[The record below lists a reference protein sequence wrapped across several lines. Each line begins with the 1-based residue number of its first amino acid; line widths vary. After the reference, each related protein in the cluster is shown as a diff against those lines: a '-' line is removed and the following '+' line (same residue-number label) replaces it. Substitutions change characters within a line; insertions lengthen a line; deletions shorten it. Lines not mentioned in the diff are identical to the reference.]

1 LVPDYKDISDRYD
14 RQLVMD
20 DMLIQSMIKQAVDKA
35 INFDNDPDNI
45 LQVFRFQRDFEG
57 SSCKQLYNE
66 K

>member
-1 LVPDYKDISDRYD
+1 
-14 RQLVMD
+14 MD